1 MRFAALLCA
10 CALAPLSGCTTGHY
24 STRQIAQWEWEA
36 LCTRMPR
43 PRLSATV
50 IRSPG
55 PTPSRPH
62 RGVLQDVATRSVES
76 VVHVKTLLHRKA
88 PVGRAASVIHEA
100 TSHAGGTGV
109 VISTDGLILTNQ
121 HVIRY
126 AENVTVVLHDGSEYE
141 VDSIVTDPSLDL
153 AVLRVDG
160 PALAPVLA
168 PWRSPGVGIAVVAV
182 AYARDLRTH
191 DFRPGIVT
199 DTNVSLQRELD
210 PSRRWDYSDLVESTT
225 KLEVGASGGPLFD
238 SAGNLVGINVAA
250 SGTSPGSPEHGY
262 AIPFNE
268 ATRRAVNLLLA
279 RAGANRP

>member
-10 CALAPLSGCTTGHY
+10 CALAPLSGCTTGHC
-24 STRQIAQWEWEA
+24 SARQIRQREWEA

-43 PRLSATV
+43 PRLSATA

-55 PTPSRPH
+55 PTLSGPQ
-62 RGVLQDVATRSVES
+62 RGVLQDVATRSIES
-76 VVHVKTLLHRKA
+76 VVHVKTLIRGKA
-88 PVGRAASVIHEA
+88 PVDRAASVIHET

-109 VISTDGLILTNQ
+109 VISRDGLILTNQ

-153 AVLRVDG
+153 AVLRIEG
-160 PALAPVLA
+160 PALAPLLA

-182 AYARDLRTH
+182 GYARDLRTH

-210 PSRRWDYSDLVESTT
+210 PSGRWDYRDLVQSTT
-225 KLEVGASGGPLFD
+225 KLEAGASGGPLFD
-238 SAGNLVGINVAA
+238 SAGNLVGINVAT
-250 SGTSPGSPEHGY
+250 SGTSPGSQEHGY
-262 AIPFNE
+262 AIPLNE
-268 ATRRAVNLLLA
+268 ATRRAVSLLLA
-279 RAGANRP
+279 RAATADP